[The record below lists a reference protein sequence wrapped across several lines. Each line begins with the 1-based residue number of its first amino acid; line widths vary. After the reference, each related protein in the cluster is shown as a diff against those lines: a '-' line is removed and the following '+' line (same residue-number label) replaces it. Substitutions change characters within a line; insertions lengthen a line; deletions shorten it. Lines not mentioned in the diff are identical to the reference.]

1 MTVKRENIVIG
12 AVLLAFSIG
21 YGYLITRLP
30 TRNLPNTLGIDFM
43 PWVYAIFLAF
53 LSILLIAD
61 GFRGSKTSGIQDSGA
76 KPLTGA
82 ELRGAV
88 ILFAV
93 FFAYIYLIDAVGF
106 LVVTPFVV
114 FAMMLLEGIRRYGRM
129 VLIAV
134 IVTIVVYGLFRYVF
148 EVQITGF
155 ALW

>member
-1 MTVKRENIVIG
+1 VTVKRENIVIG

-30 TRNLPNTLGIDFM
+30 TRNLPNTLGIDFI

-53 LSILLIAD
+53 LSLLLIAV
-61 GFRGSKTSGIQDSGA
+61 GVWGSRTAGQEDSGA
-76 KPLTGA
+76 TPLTGS

-88 ILFAV
+88 ILFALL
-93 FFAYIYLIDAVGF
+93 FAYIYLIDAVGF
-106 LVVTPFVV
+106 LVVTPFVL

-148 EVQITGF
+148 EVNITGF